1 MWTNYSK
8 VFFLI
13 YNVISR
19 DLHNFLIQKYVE
31 KRKIESELHKDGYQ
45 YVTPRTLLGV
55 IRLAQ
60 GLARLRFNDEVE
72 QIDIDE
78 AIRLSEV
85 SRNMINEDIAAPN
98 KISFN
103 AKGDPIS
110 TVFLIIRE
118 MCTKSKDKTV
128 KLEDIERKIVNK
140 NINKQILQDCIEQ
153 YHNLDIIYVDKNRTE
168 ITLV

>member
-1 MWTNYSK
+1 M
-8 VFFLI
+8 
-13 YNVISR
+13 
-19 DLHNFLIQKYVE
+19 
-31 KRKIESELHKDGYQ
+31 HKDGYQ

-85 SRNMINEDIAAPN
+85 SRNMINEDISAPN
-98 KISFN
+98 KMTFN

-118 MCTKSKDKTV
+118 MCNLSKDKSV
-128 KLEDIERKIVNK
+128 KIADLERKIANK
-140 NINKQILQDCIEQ
+140 NLNKQNLLDCINQ
-153 YHNLDIIYVDKNRTE
+153 YQNLDILYVDKNMTE
-168 ITLV
+168 ITLI